1 MSSSIYVKLFNLC
14 QEIREIP
21 KSGYNKFLKF
31 QYATINDIEAILKP
45 LLEKY
50 KLLVIHTVSTTA
62 EMVTS
67 TPVGLKASGN
77 QILTTKLIDIEDIN
91 AEPIVSSISVGSF
104 DCPPQE
110 TGGRITYARRY
121 NLSCIFSLCS
131 EEDPDQ
137 SYGAPNKRTS
147 SQKQKAIAQQSSPQ
161 KQSTFTPKVN
171 TQSTPPTSTRPDSK
185 SPDTSLLMKKSDAL
199 LKQLQWDIATA
210 KHFLSTVCNR
220 DVESRSFLT
229 PVEWETFMSALTKEV
244 DSLHS
249 KAST

>member
-1 MSSSIYVKLFNLC
+1 MSSSIYAKLFRLS

-21 KSGYNKFLKF
+21 KSGDNKFLKF
-31 QYATINDIEAILKP
+31 QYSTVNDIESILKP

-62 EMVTS
+62 EVVTS
-67 TPVGLKASGN
+67 TPLGLKASGN
-77 QILTTKLIDIEDIN
+77 QILTTKLIDIEDVN
-91 AEPIVSSISVGSF
+91 GEPIVSSISVGSF

-121 NLSCIFSLCS
+121 NLSCIFSLLG

-137 SYGAPNKRTS
+137 SYGAPNKKTS
-147 SQKQKAIAQQSSPQ
+147 SQKQNAIASKSSPQ
-161 KQSTFTPKVN
+161 KQSTFPPKAS
-171 TQSTPPTSTRPDSK
+171 TQSVPQSATAPDSK
-185 SPDTSLLMKKSDAL
+185 SPATSLLMKKSDAL
-199 LKQLQWDIATA
+199 LKQLGWDIATA

-220 DVESRSFLT
+220 NVESRSFLT
-229 PVEWETFMSALTKEV
+229 PVEWESFMSALTKEV
-244 DSLHS
+244 DSFHS

>member
-21 KSGYNKFLKF
+21 KSGDNKFLKF
-31 QYATINDIEAILKP
+31 QYSTINDIESILKP

-50 KLLVIHTVSTTA
+50 KLLVVHTVSTTA

-77 QILTTKLIDIEDIN
+77 QILTTKLIDIEDAN

-121 NLSCIFSLCS
+121 NLSCIFSLLS

-137 SYGAPNKRTS
+137 SYGSPNKRTS
-147 SQKQKAIAQQSSPQ
+147 SQKQKAIASKSSPQ
-161 KQSTFTPKVN
+161 KQSTFPPKAIAQSVPQSA
-171 TQSTPPTSTRPDSK
+171 TAPGSTPP
-185 SPDTSLLMKKSDAL
+185 DTGLLMKKSDTL
-199 LKQLQWDIATA
+199 LKQLNWDVTTA
-210 KHFLSTVCNR
+210 KHFLSTICGR

-229 PVEWETFMSALTKEV
+229 PVEWEAFISALTKEV
-244 DSLHS
+244 NSLHS